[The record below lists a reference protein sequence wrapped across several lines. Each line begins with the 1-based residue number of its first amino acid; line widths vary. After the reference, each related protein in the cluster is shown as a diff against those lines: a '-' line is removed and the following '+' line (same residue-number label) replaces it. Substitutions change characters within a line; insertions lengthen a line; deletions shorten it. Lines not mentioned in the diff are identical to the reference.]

1 MKKYWLWSARRGS
14 ENGGAVDDPP
24 VSVFLSARE
33 GKRDFTLIELL
44 VVIAIIAI
52 LAAMLLPA
60 LSKAREKARG
70 VSCTANVKSLGTA
83 CLMYAADNG
92 EYMPGAVEACG
103 DIWLR
108 PVAPYYGARDDYTV
122 VPKLLFCPSVQDR
135 HSSWWHTSYALNWML
150 GSAYILPPQGEGV
163 PKMSRIRHP
172 SKVVLLGDWAP
183 ESYRVIMAYEFY
195 ISAGRRQTVL
205 RHSKRANMAFVDGHT
220 GTLTGDTWN
229 GPTVVT
235 HSKGSV
241 SLPWDPW
248 E

>member
-1 MKKYWLWSARRGS
+1 M
-14 ENGGAVDDPP
+14 
-24 VSVFLSARE
+24 
-33 GKRDFTLIELL
+33 II

-122 VPKLLFCPSVQDR
+122 VPKLLFCPSSQDK
-135 HSSWWHTSYALNWML
+135 HLSWWHTSYALNWML
-150 GSAYILPPQGEGV
+150 GSTYILPPYGNGV
-163 PKMSRIRHP
+163 PKLSRVRQA
-172 SKVVLLGDWAP
+172 SKVVMLGDWWP
-183 ESYRVIMAYEFY
+183 ENYRLIMAYEFY
-195 ISAGRRQTVL
+195 YSGRSTEVL
-205 RHSKRANMAFVDGHT
+205 RHSARANMIYLDGHT
-220 GTLTGDTWN
+220 GTLAYSNWN
-229 GPTVVT
+229 GPTSVV
-235 HSKGSV
+235 HSTGAVK
-241 SLPWDPW
+241 LPWDPW